1 MDLLA
6 GSTIAALCYARR
18 TGFSFQDLATDLAK
32 SLWET
37 QDGGVRLDMPAPDFA
52 LCDLDSMRIG
62 IARVETW
69 REFPGSLTGKYYPEC
84 ILVSVGPRDLAD
96 CPDPHAAP
104 ADADTVAARYGRI
117 RQGLVAR
124 VQDVVAADRVLLYER
139 LGSFDADMLDTLVDD
154 IRAHLDEVLTPS
166 RAPVFD
172 EVQAAP
178 AGFECDLVDVE
189 NEADGLDGALGG
201 VLGGGRDGDGLN
213 AVNAVQPEEMLQGLA
228 SRVER
233 ELARLEEARKVY
245 EVAEASAERRLQR
258 QHGMRLIVPRLFP
271 GHEPKIIKLLS
282 LPGLAGGATA
292 AATAGGGGPA
302 YPDYAHMPANVDER
316 PLLHR
321 AAVNALNIA
330 VMTVA
335 LPVGAALLTMS
346 VLGRE
351 DMLFSSRVTALTGTA
366 IGISNT
372 DLPQKFLSLFS

>member
-52 LCDLDSMRIG
+52 LCDLDAMRIG

-84 ILVSVGPRDLAD
+84 ILVSVGPRDPAVAPETHPPTDLK
-96 CPDPHAAP
+96 HAE
-104 ADADTVAARYGRI
+104 ADTIAARYARV

-124 VQDVVAADRVLLYER
+124 VQDVAAADRVLLYER
-139 LGSFDADMLDTLVDD
+139 LGAFDGDLLDALVDD
-154 IRAHLDEVLTPS
+154 IRAHLDEMLTPS

-172 EVQAAP
+172 EVATVP
-178 AGFECDLVDVE
+178 AGFEGDLVDVE
-189 NEADGLDGALGG
+189 IAADDGDGGHEADGLT
-201 VLGGGRDGDGLN
+201 

-245 EVAEASAERRLQR
+245 EAAEVSAERRLQR

-271 GHEPKIIKLLS
+271 GHEPKMVKLLS
-282 LPGLAGGATA
+282 MPRFAPATA
-292 AATAGGGGPA
+292 AGPAGAAAAGGPA
-302 YPDYAHMPANVDER
+302 YPNYDHMPANIDER

-321 AAVNALNIA
+321 AAVNALNVA

-366 IGISNT
+366 IGLSNT
-372 DLPQKFLSLFS
+372 GLAERIWSLFS